1 MSSTRTKERL
11 KGSTKDYFSSETV
24 MGSLRSIGSIRHKF
38 TRSLIF
44 SLGALALIVVIGA
57 MVRSLPIRWGFYLT
71 EFDPYWQY
79 HQTQYIVDHGYLAW
93 FSWHDN
99 TVWFPWGRSVAQSS
113 YPGIPF
119 SAAALYTFLNVLG
132 LNLTVFDVCVIWPV
146 LMGVLTIILVYFL
159 GKDIGGKEV
168 GLFSAL
174 FIALSAS
181 HISRTSLGFFDD
193 ETVGVFTLVL
203 VALLFLR
210 SLDSR
215 RTLKG
220 TILYAIATGLSLGYL
235 QATWGAS
242 IYVVSLIALF
252 AGVLI
257 VFRKYS
263 RRLLVSYSVTMSIAF
278 LIAIQVPR
286 IGVGFLT
293 QLPTLSAIGM
303 TLLLCMMEFT
313 RNIQNSNMRIASFGV
328 FFIALGSTYLLLEY
342 FGLVSPLV
350 AKFISVLNP
359 FERVT
364 QPLIESVA
372 EHRPA
377 TWASFFYEMG
387 SILFIAP
394 LGFYFLLRR
403 SNVRD
408 LFVVLLGITALYFAA
423 SMVRLTLILAPALA
437 ILASVAVVELVKPF
451 INIARETVIF
461 SKKRRFVPKVGREF
475 GAIFVIILLLLVF
488 PPLSRAV
495 DSSYT
500 PTTLASSSLPVRPTD
515 TNSFD
520 DWIQALSWMKDNL
533 PRESVVAAWWDYGY
547 WITVIGNHTT
557 LADNGT
563 INSTQIA
570 QIGQMFLSNE
580 TQAIKILKDHDVTHV
595 VVFVTWS
602 SYTSSTTSETDVKF
616 YGFGE
621 DGKWRWMARIAGL
634 NETEF
639 EETTKDSDGNSYGIP
654 NANTVLGKMI
664 WNGIGGSPV
673 SSYSAP
679 EHFNL
684 VFAST
689 SRWVLVYQVNYTGV
703 S

>member
-1 MSSTRTKERL
+1 
-11 KGSTKDYFSSETV
+11 
-24 MGSLRSIGSIRHKF
+24 
-38 TRSLIF
+38 
-44 SLGALALIVVIGA
+44 
-57 MVRSLPIRWGFYLT
+57 
-71 EFDPYWQY
+71 
-79 HQTQYIVDHGYLAW
+79 
-93 FSWHDN
+93 
-99 TVWFPWGRSVAQSS
+99 
-113 YPGIPF
+113 
-119 SAAALYTFLNVLG
+119 
-132 LNLTVFDVCVIWPV
+132 
-146 LMGVLTIILVYFL
+146 
-159 GKDIGGKEV
+159 
-168 GLFSAL
+168 
-174 FIALSAS
+174 
-181 HISRTSLGFFDD
+181 
-193 ETVGVFTLVL
+193 
-203 VALLFLR
+203 
-210 SLDSR
+210 
-215 RTLKG
+215 
-220 TILYAIATGLSLGYL
+220 
-235 QATWGAS
+235 
-242 IYVVSLIALF
+242 
-252 AGVLI
+252 
-257 VFRKYS
+257 
-263 RRLLVSYSVTMSIAF
+263 
-278 LIAIQVPR
+278 
-286 IGVGFLT
+286 
-293 QLPTLSAIGM
+293 
-303 TLLLCMMEFT
+303 
-313 RNIQNSNMRIASFGV
+313 
-328 FFIALGSTYLLLEY
+328 
-342 FGLVSPLV
+342 
-350 AKFISVLNP
+350 VLNP
-359 FERVT
+359 FARVT
-364 QPLIESVA
+364 QPIIESVA

-408 LFVVLLGITALYFAA
+408 LFVVILGITALYFAA

-461 SKKRRFVPKVGREF
+461 SKKRRYVPKVSREF
-475 GAIFVIILLLLVF
+475 GAIFVILLFLLVF
-488 PPLSRAV
+488 PPLSRAI
-495 DSSYT
+495 DSAYT

-515 TNSFD
+515 ESSFD

-533 PRESVVAAWWDYGY
+533 PGDSVVAAWWDYGY
-547 WITVIGNHTT
+547 WITIIGNHTT

-602 SYTSSTTSETDVKF
+602 SYTSSTTSQTDVKF

-634 NETEF
+634 NETQL

-673 SSYSAP
+673 SSYSKP

-689 SRWVLVYQVNYTGV
+689 SRWVLVYQVNYTSG